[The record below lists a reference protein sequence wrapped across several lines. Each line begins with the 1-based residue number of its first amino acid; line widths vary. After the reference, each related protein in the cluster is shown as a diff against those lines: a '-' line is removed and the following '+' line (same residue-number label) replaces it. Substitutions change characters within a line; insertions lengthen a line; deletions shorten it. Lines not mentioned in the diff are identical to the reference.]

1 MIFTLNIA
9 LNTLSTCGLKT
20 LNIFSTFAFIL
31 LRKWLRMSGG
41 VKSKLGRNPCKARCY
56 DLIVWFQLLRINPRL
71 QPAPNLLTSDN
82 QLVRYVLSTFSQQI
96 LAFWAS
102 LRTFLYLVLYC
113 GLSNSNYALIIN

>member
-41 VKSKLGRNPCKARCY
+41 VKSKLGRNLCFPEHY
-56 DLIVWFQLLRINPRL
+56 DLILL
-71 QPAPNLLTSDN
+71 
-82 QLVRYVLSTFSQQI
+82 
-96 LAFWAS
+96 
-102 LRTFLYLVLYC
+102 
-113 GLSNSNYALIIN
+113 